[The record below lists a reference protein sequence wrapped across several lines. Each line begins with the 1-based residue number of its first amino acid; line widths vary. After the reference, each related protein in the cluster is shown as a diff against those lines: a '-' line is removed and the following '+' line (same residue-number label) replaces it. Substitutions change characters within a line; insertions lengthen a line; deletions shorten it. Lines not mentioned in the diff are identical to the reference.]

1 MTKEDKWILLFVATA
16 LAYFAAHVA
25 WALMKPWVTVAMSAL
40 PK

>member
-1 MTKEDKWILLFVATA
+1 MTKEDKWILLIVAAA
-16 LAYFAAHVA
+16 LVYFGAHVV